1 MPIGI
6 TVEGANILT
15 RSMIIY
21 GQGAIRCHPYV
32 QQEIA
37 AIAAGDLAAFDRAL
51 FGHVNFIATRAVRS
65 LLCALSGSRLAAAP
79 AATDTTRYY
88 QHLSRFS
95 AAFAIVS
102 DTAMGTLG
110 GSLKRREKISGR
122 LADALA
128 YLYLASCALKRYHEE
143 AKTTANFNLV
153 CWSAELC
160 LYRIQEAL
168 LGILDNLPTRPA
180 AWILRALIFPLG
192 ARFRPPSDKLGARVA
207 RDILEDREARLH
219 LTEDVFVP
227 PPGEVGLGAL
237 EAALDKAVRAIP
249 VETKLRDAVRAGRLD
264 RAPGYLL
271 DELGR
276 DAGVISA
283 SEYQLL
289 QEAEAARNEVIA
301 VDAFNAETFRSLH

>member
-1 MPIGI
+1 M
-6 TVEGANILT
+6 LF
-15 RSMIIY
+15 RS
-21 GQGAIRCHPYV
+21 
-32 QQEIA
+32 
-37 AIAAGDLAAFDRAL
+37 
-51 FGHVNFIATRAVRS
+51 
-65 LLCALSGSRLAAAP
+65 
-79 AATDTTRYY
+79 
-88 QHLSRFS
+88 
-95 AAFAIVS
+95 
-102 DTAMGTLG
+102 
-110 GSLKRREKISGR
+110 SLKRREKISGR

-153 CWSAELC
+153 SWSAELC